1 MSTTRDY
8 GTELDALQAQ
18 MNQLG
23 QLIQQ
28 LLKRDGQEHS
38 PIFTHTKEAPA
49 SDELGRLFYSGQY
62 RGEQA
67 SYRWEPQDKQVSQL
81 LQLDSDKLAKVL
93 GALAHKQRLDI
104 LRLVLQEPLTGPE
117 LVERLN
123 MGTTGQLYHHM
134 KALVGADLLVQEE
147 RGGTYAIPG
156 HRVLPLLLLLAAAS
170 DLMDTTDYIAMTEVR
185 TNAPAYLGNTNETYN
200 SHLLLWAVVENCLME
215 HQHGTCT
222 EVSLIWHADGS
233 MTVSDN
239 GRGIPVYALPGVE
252 VPRVQSVLT
261 DMSHLRGSAQ
271 FFAPGSEK
279 GISMPVVNALSSK
292 LSVTIKRDGCIFQQ
306 HYKHGIPQ
314 SEVQTVGL
322 TKETGTSVT
331 FLPDRAIFIQSF
343 DFILLQQQAAELAA
357 SYPNL
362 TLIVWSDSD

>member
-1 MSTTRDY
+1 
-8 GTELDALQAQ
+8 

-23 QLIQQ
+23 QLVQQ
-28 LLKRDGQEHS
+28 LLKRDAQES
-38 PIFTHTKEAPA
+38 PPPMTHTQETFA
-49 SDELGRLFYSGQY
+49 SAELGRLFYSGQY
-62 RGEQA
+62 RGENA
-67 SYRWEPQDKQVSQL
+67 SYRWELQDKQVSQL
-81 LQLDSDKLAKVL
+81 LQLDGDKSAKVL
-93 GALAHKQRLDI
+93 VALAHKQRLDI
-104 LRLVLQEPLTGPE
+104 LRLVLQEPLNGPE

-156 HRVLPLLLLLAAAS
+156 HRVLPLLLLLAATS

-185 TNAPAYLGNTNETYN
+185 TNAPAYLGGADDVYN
-200 SHLLLWAVVENCLME
+200 PHLLLWAVVENSLLE

-222 EVSLIWHADGS
+222 ETSLILHEDGS
-233 MTVSDN
+233 ITVSDN
-239 GRGIPVYALPGVE
+239 GRGIPVDALPGVE
-252 VPRVQSVLT
+252 LPRVQSVLT

-292 LSVTIKRDGCIFQQ
+292 LAVTIKRDGCIFQQ

-314 SEVQTVGL
+314 SVVQTVGV

-331 FLPDRAIFIQSF
+331 FLPDRDIFHQPF
-343 DFILLQQQAAELAA
+343 DFSLIQKESDELALN
-357 SYPNL
+357 YPNL
-362 TLIVWSDSD
+362 TIRVWSDSSV